1 MTTIVKWAPFQ
12 DLDVVERRMRR
23 MLEDWGV
30 APATLPAADMYET
43 EKELVVELDV
53 PGFEEKELA
62 LEVSDRTLTIKGER
76 LTEKERKDKSFYL
89 HERLE
94 KHFERRFTLPPEA
107 DTEHIDARFHTGV
120 LEVHVPKI
128 EQAKARKI
136 EIKA

>member
-12 DLDVVERRMRR
+12 ELDVFERRMRR

-30 APATLPAADMYET
+30 APAPIPAADVYET

-53 PGFEEKELA
+53 PGYEEKELA
-62 LEVSDRTLTIKGER
+62 LEVTDHTLTITGER
-76 LTEKERKDKSFYL
+76 KKETEEKDKSFYL

-94 KHFERRFTLPPEA
+94 KHFERRFALPVEA
-107 DTEHIDARFHTGV
+107 DTAKIAAEFHTGV
-120 LEVHVPKI
+120 LEVRIPKI
-128 EQAKARKI
+128 EQAKSRKI